1 MRTLKLATVL
11 SVAGAMALVSAAP
24 VRAAPITP
32 LSAAAKPNT
41 QNGVAT
47 IPVRWGGGWG
57 RWGGGWGRGWGGGW
71 GLGLGALAAGA
82 LIGSAIASPFTYGGY
97 YPSYGYGYPGYDVGY
112 GYGYGS
118 PYGYSP
124 SYSYAYAAPIRHF
137 HRWHR
142 WHRFGFVHRPF
153 HSFAMYR
160 YHRPFHSFAMYGYH
174 RPFHSVG
181 FVHHPWRHSFGMY
194 GGRFHR
200 TWNGSARFV
209 HPGFHAPHP
218 WAARTIGMGRGPNN
232 AGGLVGGSSNGT
244 RAY

>member
-32 LSAAAKPNT
+32 LSAAAKPDI
-41 QNGVAT
+41 QNGVST
-47 IPVRWGGGWG
+47 IPVRWWGWGGG
-57 RWGGGWGRGWGGGW
+57 RWGGGWGGGW

-124 SYSYAYAAPIRHF
+124 SYSFAYAPPIRHVF
-137 HRWHR
+137 HRPWR
-142 WHRFGFVHRPF
+142 
-153 HSFAMYR
+153 HSFGMYR
-160 YHRPFHSFAMYGYH
+160 
-174 RPFHSVG
+174 SVG
-181 FVHHPWRHSFGMY
+181 FVHRPWRHSFGMY

-218 WAARTIGMGRGPNN
+218 WAARTGPNY

-244 RAY
+244 RRY